1 MRQKVI
7 NYILNEVKQQKSS
20 SIILKNS
27 KEEIAA
33 LLGIPRPSL
42 SRELI
47 NLRDMEYI
55 EFDRKKIQVLD
66 IEGLEEELF
75 N

>member
-66 IEGLEEELF
+66 IEGIKEF
-75 N
+75 F